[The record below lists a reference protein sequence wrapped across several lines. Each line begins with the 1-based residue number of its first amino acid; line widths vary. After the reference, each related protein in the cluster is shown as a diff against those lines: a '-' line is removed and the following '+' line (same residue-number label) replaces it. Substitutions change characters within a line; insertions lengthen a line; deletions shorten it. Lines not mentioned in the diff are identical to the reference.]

1 MEWIIS
7 ILSSFFSLLLPLWR
21 KRDVVLVVKERY
33 PEEVKEI
40 HVGYEDKSY
49 PKPIKR
55 TVRIPGKVVRTEYL
69 IKESSPRWIRWVKGF
84 WGKRKTNSVNSKR

>member
-7 ILSSFFSLLLPLWR
+7 ILSSVFSLLLPLWR
-21 KRDVVLVVKERY
+21 KRDVVLVVEETH

-40 HVGYEDKSY
+40 HVGYEDKPY

-55 TVRIPGKVVRTEYL
+55 TVRIPKKVVRREYL
-69 IKESSPRWIRWVKGF
+69 IKESGPRWIKRF